1 MQSSRAVSAF
11 ETISSWFSS
20 SSEPRGAAK
29 GLLERVISEERD
41 RSVLAICRVRF
52 VFGVLNAL
60 VVFPIDEIEGHTTV
74 WPSRYGALLYAALA
88 GLLLLLVQLKPSTR
102 GVAAFAPA
110 FLDVP
115 LVGTIEYVQALY
127 TTAHGVGAASSVTML
142 LGFLLLST
150 IALSRRVVLL
160 VAPITLAFIWA
171 ILSVGRIPWV
181 VRGNVIVAT
190 AGFAALALVLVAKIR
205 RLVTAS
211 RQRDLLGKY
220 VLGERLGAGGMAEV
234 FRAVYCPEGGFERTV
249 AVKRILPAWANVPEL
264 VALFRR
270 EAELGA
276 RLAHPNVVQVFDFGS
291 DGDTYF
297 LAMEFVDGIS
307 LGRLLKHLHR
317 TEQRLPIPA
326 LLWLTQELAAALEY
340 VHTRRDANGAPLNL
354 VHRDLNPPNI
364 LLSRVGEV
372 KIADFG
378 IARSADRP
386 SLTQPG
392 IMRGKLAYAA
402 PEQALDRPLDART
415 DLFALGVTLYEAAT
429 GQRLFGQQAETEVL
443 RALLEHEAETPAVLR
458 PELPAA
464 FSEAVQALLQRDAA
478 KRLASGGELTERLAA
493 ELRAHAAE
501 GRQQLIKLINEVGV
515 DAVPAA
521 QVPSLSSA
529 AAQTVTSTR
538 PSLPTGQ

>member
-1 MQSSRAVSAF
+1 MGAF
-11 ETISSWFSS
+11 ETISTWFSS
-20 SSEPRGAAK
+20 DAEPKGAAK
-29 GLLERVISEERD
+29 GLLERIIVEERD
-41 RSVLAICRVRF
+41 RSVLAVCRLRF
-52 VFGVLNAL
+52 LFGTLNAL
-60 VVFPIDEIEGHTTV
+60 VVFPTTELEGHTAL
-74 WPSRYGALLYAALA
+74 WPSRYGAVLYAVLA
-88 GLLLLLVQLKPSTR
+88 GLLLLLVQFKPKTR
-102 GVAAFAPA
+102 GFAAFAPA

-115 LVGTIEYVQALY
+115 LVGTIEYVQAQY
-127 TTAHGVGAASSVTML
+127 TTAHGIGAASSVTML
-142 LGFLLLST
+142 LTFLLLST
-150 IALSRRVVLL
+150 IALSRRVILI
-160 VAPITLAFIWA
+160 VAPITLAFITA
-171 ILSVGRIPWV
+171 ILSTGQVPWV

-190 AGFAALALVLVAKIR
+190 AGFAVLALVLVAKIR

-249 AVKRILPAWANVPEL
+249 AVKRILPSWANVPEL

-276 RLAHPNVVQVFDFGS
+276 RLAHPNVVQVLDFGS

-317 TEQRLPIPA
+317 EQKKIPVPA

-340 VHTRRDANGAPLNL
+340 IHTRRDANGAPLNL

-392 IMRGKLAYAA
+392 VMRGKLAYAA
-402 PEQALDRPLDART
+402 PEQAMDQPLDART
-415 DLFALGVTLYEAAT
+415 DLFALGITLYESAT
-429 GQRLFGQQAETEVL
+429 GQRLFGQQSETEML
-443 RALLEHEAETPAVLR
+443 RAVLENAAENPAAAR
-458 PELPAA
+458 PELPAV
-464 FSEAVQALLQRDAA
+464 FCEAVHALLQREPS
-478 KRLASGGELTERLAA
+478 KRLQSGGALEEKLAA
-493 ELRAHAAE
+493 EFRAHASE
-501 GRQQLIKLINEVGV
+501 GRQQLIKLISEVGKE
-515 DAVPAA
+515 AA
-521 QVPSLSSA
+521 SVEPIPSLSTA
-529 AAQTVTSTR
+529 LTETVTRTALKQ
-538 PSLPTGQ
+538 P